1 MNFNTDLKLEKI
13 ILAVIIIILL
23 SFIVCTFDP
32 PKINYFKDPVTNK
45 YGINAK

>member
-1 MNFNTDLKLEKI
+1 MNSKLDLGLEKI
-13 ILAVIIIILL
+13 SLVLLIIILL

-45 YGINAK
+45 YGINEK